1 MMTGPKN
8 GRVLKKLLIVAMSMF
23 AFGYAMVPFYNQIC
37 RVTGINAGD
46 EQALAAN
53 TQVDSG
59 RWITLQ
65 FDANAN
71 PSIPWRF
78 RPLQS
83 SMKIHPGQLVRA
95 EFEVENMTGSKITG
109 QAIPSYG
116 PALAGRYVKKIEC
129 FCFSQQ
135 SLKGGEKKRLPV
147 MLVVDRSIPTDVN
160 TLTLSYT
167 FFRVEDGKAQNG

>member
-1 MMTGPKN
+1 MVQSN
-8 GRVLKKLLIVAMSMF
+8 SRLLKKLLVVAACMF
-23 AFGYAMVPFYNQIC
+23 GFGYAMVPFYYKIC
-37 RVTGINAGD
+37 QVTGINAGD

-71 PSIPWRF
+71 PSMPWHF
-78 RPLQS
+78 RPLQN
-83 SMKIHPGQLVRA
+83 SMRIHPGQLVQA
-95 EFEVENMTGSKITG
+95 EFEVENLADSKITG

-135 SLKGGEKKRLPV
+135 SLMGGEKKRLPV
-147 MLVVDRSIPTDVN
+147 MLVLDPGIPKDVN
-160 TLTLSYT
+160 TITLSYT
-167 FFRVEDGKAQNG
+167 FFKVEDGKAQNG